1 MADIA
6 KREHNSL
13 VSILAQVDEV
23 IYSNGDR
30 RTHKFKIRLP
40 GDQQYPV
47 VVWDGSPA
55 ADIDYESENWYEF
68 ENILVKQWADGTE
81 LNATNKTEAF
91 PVNSGP
97 EEQAN
102 QDTTRDAESCG
113 PTSERSADS
122 SETFIS
128 DVPDIVETLNWLQE
142 DSTHSEQLKFLKTIP
157 EQPPNQ
163 ASADLRPAVDTAL
176 DELGIEQL
184 YDHQVR
190 ALTAAR
196 NGQHIVLASDTA
208 SGKSLPY
215 RILAAERALRENG
228 TTLYIAPMRSLINDQ
243 AEGFETFVEA
253 LETSRPLETAVYSGE
268 TPPDQRRA
276 IRNKQPRILLMTP
289 ELVHQSL
296 LPWNEVHWRWF
307 FRQLETVVIDE
318 VHHFRG
324 IFGSHLGLVL
334 RRLNRVAKQ
343 YNSSPQYFCCS
354 ATIGNPKSHA
364 SNVTNQPSDMFAAI
378 DEDTSGRGKRHW
390 LFYNPGF
397 KEQSSSEGGPSIEY
411 PDNWPSIRKNVL
423 ARDSYTCMSC
433 GIRGG
438 VYSPVDFDVHHIIPH
453 GRGGTHHKS
462 NLITLCRDCHSQ
474 KPGHDSP
481 GGPATDASTPQDV
494 IQELERKSHR
504 PVALQ
509 LFVELVD
516 RGHQT
521 LVFTRTRQE
530 AERYAIAASNKLQ
543 SFGRA
548 ELADHIQPYHAGLP
562 DAKRKAIEDR
572 LQSGETRGAWTT
584 NALELGV
591 DVGGL
596 DAVILSGHPG
606 TTMSLFQRAGRAG
619 RGRGDCLILF
629 VASSNPLDQYS
640 MANPEQVFE
649 QTPGNAA
656 INPANDRIL
665 TDHLLSA
672 ADEKPLT
679 LSDEQYFGGAQQQHI
694 IDLTEKD
701 KLTRR
706 NEDDQLR
713 WHCEVDDPQHEMD
726 LRGIPDREMT
736 LIDQARGTK
745 IGSLSFRDAL
755 QDCHPG
761 AVYLQQ
767 KQKYRVESFDAD
779 NDEVSLTE
787 YDGNEFTQALSD
799 ESITVSEHLDRRDPD
814 SLRDITVGFCE
825 VTYQSQV
832 KEYLIM
838 QGPQDENPVKE
849 PIPQELPR
857 FEFQTEALYITVP
870 SRFRRR
876 ALKMSKVEHPFLCGL
891 HGIEHLL
898 TSLFPL
904 EILCEQDD
912 IGGLSYTNHGFTDK
926 GTIFIY
932 DKIPGGVGL
941 SESGYDKIEQLLERA
956 YTTIIE
962 CDCAYGCPS
971 CIHSPRCRSGNRSL
985 NKDLSTLM
993 LEWMDVPQER
1003 QYI

>member
-1 MADIA
+1 MTDIEEQ
-6 KREHNSL
+6 EHNTL
-13 VSILAQVDEV
+13 VSILCQVDKI
-23 IYSNGDR
+23 IYSDGDR
-30 RTHKFKIRLP
+30 RKYKFRIRLP
-40 GDQQYPV
+40 GDHQYTV
-47 VVWDGSPA
+47 IIWDGSPA
-55 ADIDYESENWYEF
+55 ADINYESGNWYEF
-68 ENILVKQWADGTE
+68 ENILVKQWADGAE
-81 LNATNKTEAF
+81 LNATSKTKAV
-91 PVNSGP
+91 PVDSRP
-97 EEQAN
+97 EVISR
-102 QDTTRDAESCG
+102 DTDRDSESYD
-113 PTSERSADS
+113 PRSECSTGHSKKSSSDDS
-122 SETFIS
+122 
-128 DVPDIVETLNWLQE
+128 DIVGTLNWLQE
-142 DSTHSEQLKFLKTIP
+142 ESTHSEQLKFSKTIP
-157 EQPPNQ
+157 EQPPEQ
-163 ASADLRPAVDTAL
+163 ASVDLRPEVDTAL
-176 DELGIEQL
+176 NELGIEQL
-184 YDHQVR
+184 YDHQAR
-190 ALTAAR
+190 ALKAAR

-243 AEGFETFVEA
+243 AEGFETFVDA
-253 LETSRPLETAVYSGE
+253 LDTPRQVETAVYSGE
-268 TPPDQRRA
+268 TPQKRRRA
-276 IRNKQPRILLMTP
+276 IRNEQPRVLLMTP

-307 FRQLETVVIDE
+307 FRQLNTIVIDE

-334 RRLNRVAKQ
+334 RRLNRMANE
-343 YNSSPQYFCCS
+343 YDSDPQYFCCS
-354 ATIGNPKSHA
+354 ATIGNPKSHV
-364 SNVTNQPSDMFAAI
+364 SNITNQPSNMFVAI
-378 DEDTSGRGKRHW
+378 DEDTSSRGKRHW
-390 LFYNPGF
+390 LFYNPRF
-397 KEQSSSEGGPSIEY
+397 KTQSASEGGPSAEY
-411 PDNWPSIRKNVL
+411 PDNWPSIRKSVL
-423 ARDSYTCMSC
+423 ARDNYTCMNC
-433 GIRGG
+433 GLRGG
-438 VYSPVDFDVHHIIPH
+438 AYSPVDFDVHHIIPR

-462 NLITLCRDCHSQ
+462 NLIALCRNCHSQ
-474 KPGHDSP
+474 QPGHEST
-481 GGPATDASTPQDV
+481 GGPATNASTPQEV
-494 IQELERKSHR
+494 IQEVERKSHR

-521 LVFTRTRQE
+521 LVFTNTRQE
-530 AERYAIAASNKLQ
+530 AERYAIAASDKFQ
-543 SFGRA
+543 SFGRT
-548 ELADHIQPYHAGLP
+548 ELADDIQPYHAGLP
-562 DAKRKAIEDR
+562 SAKRKAIEDQ
-572 LQSGETRGAWTT
+572 LQSGEIRGAWTT

-640 MANPEQVFE
+640 MTNPEEVFE
-649 QTPGNAA
+649 DNPGDAA
-656 INPANDRIL
+656 TNPTNEQIL

-672 ADEKPLT
+672 ANEKPLT
-679 LSDEQYFGGAQQQHI
+679 LSDKKYFGDDYQQHI
-694 IDLTEKD
+694 VDLTQKN

-706 NEDDQLR
+706 TENDQPR
-713 WHCEVDDPQHEMD
+713 WHCEKDGPQHDMD

-736 LIDQARGTK
+736 LVDQARGIQ
-745 IGSLSFRDAL
+745 IGSLSLRDAI

-767 KQKYRVESFDAD
+767 KQRYRVESFDAD
-779 NDEVSLTE
+779 NDEVYLTE

-799 ESITVSEHLDRRDPD
+799 ESISVTEHLDKRKPNN
-814 SLRDITVGFCE
+814 LRDITVGFCK

-832 KEYLIM
+832 SEYLIM
-838 QGPQDENPVKE
+838 EGPQDENPVKE
-849 PIPQELPR
+849 AIPQELPR
-857 FEFQTEALYITVP
+857 FEFQTEALYIIVP
-870 SRFRRR
+870 SRFRHR
-876 ALKMSKVEHPFLCGL
+876 ALKMSNVEHPFLCGL

-912 IGGLSYTNHGFTDK
+912 IGGLSHTNHEFTNK

-932 DKIPGGVGL
+932 DRIPGGVGL
-941 SESGYDKIEQLLERA
+941 SKSGYDKIEQLLERA
-956 YTTIIE
+956 YSSIIE

-993 LEWMDVPQER
+993 LEWMDVPKER